1 MNEHEKWMNSENEDK
16 NNFYELTWFFK
27 NGTIHYRKVLEILE
41 EEEPDEF
48 WASLGG
54 KGDYATTRDLPSR
67 PLLQTRLFKLSNETG
82 KFIVEEICNFVQE
95 VFILTF
101 IYIILSKFLIKLL
114 YQITKLLWFILY
126 IVHMLTWIMEMSEI
140 KLIENIHIDTE

>member
-1 MNEHEKWMNSENEDK
+1 M
-16 NNFYELTWFFK
+16 
-27 NGTIHYRKVLEILE
+27 IHYRKVLEISE

-82 KFIVEEICNFVQE
+82 KFIIEEICNFIQE
-95 VFILTF
+95 VFILNC
-101 IYIILSKFLIKLL
+101 IYIILISF
-114 YQITKLLWFILY
+114 
-126 IVHMLTWIMEMSEI
+126 
-140 KLIENIHIDTE
+140 